1 MASKKFLFLVVSFCL
16 LASFGYSQRV
26 GSSYDVKDSS
36 LVPAK
41 RMPQHTEFLNG
52 QYNFPS
58 KPRNQWEIGIKGGL
72 FQVSGDIPAQFVSPG
87 FGLHVRKAFGY
98 IFSLRME
105 YMYGIGKGYSFRENQ
120 NFGKNPAWGANIGN
134 AGQMYSAP
142 FNEAGVGGLVNQY
155 SSVYHWTGNLA
166 DRSRPFDKVFYNY
179 KTKVQDL
186 SIQGVVT
193 LNNVRFHKSKT
204 GFNIYGFAGVG
215 GSIYDTK
222 VDALGADGQ
231 KYTEF
236 NTLTQSSYK
245 NRRDFIKNM
254 KNNILDG
261 EFETAAENQGERRP
275 KLFGDT
281 FKPSGT
287 VGMGIAFK
295 LSNRLN
301 LALEDRWTFVKDDL
315 LDGQRWQEHAFG
327 DAVLTRDFDSYNY
340 MSLGLNINLGAK
352 SVEPLWWL
360 NPLDYAYSEIRNP
373 RLMRLPKPVLPDT
386 DADGVT
392 DQFDREQT
400 PAGCPVDSHGVSLD
414 TDGDGVPDCKD
425 KELITPT
432 TCQPVDADGV
442 GKCPVPCPDEK
453 CFEGYIKKGNND
465 CATTMG
471 ALPSVSFKAGSNKLS
486 DDAKAVLATVAAKLR
501 NNPGCKVVVVGYCSS
516 NKKEQQLSWDHV
528 NAVINYFVDKEG
540 VSQDRFIFNYGQEGG
555 DCNTVDLRAAAEGED
570 GPNRVEPPHP
580 ALRKN

>member
-1 MASKKFLFLVVSFCL
+1 MASKKYLFLVVSFCL
-16 LASFGYSQRV
+16 LASYGFSQRV
-26 GSSYDVKDSS
+26 GTSYDVKDSS
-36 LVPAK
+36 LVPGK

-58 KPRNQWEIGIKGGL
+58 KPRNQWEIGVKGGL

-87 FGLHVRKAFGY
+87 FGAHVRKAFGY
-98 IFSLRME
+98 IFSLRLE
-105 YMYGIGKGYSFRENQ
+105 YLYGIGKGYSFRANQ
-120 NFGKNPAWGANIGN
+120 NFAKNPAWGANIADPN
-134 AGQMYSAP
+134 QRYSAP
-142 FNEAGVGGLVNQY
+142 RQVNGVGTPFIV
-155 SSVYHWTGNLA
+155 SSKDGTTTTPLEQVY
-166 DRSRPFDKVFYNY
+166 YNY

-186 SIQGVVT
+186 SLEAVFT

-222 VDALGADGQ
+222 VNALDEDANNQ
-231 KYTEF
+231 KYNFTSI
-236 NTLTQSSYK
+236 TQAAYK
-245 NRRDFIKNM
+245 DRRDFIKDM
-254 KNNILDG
+254 KKNILDG
-261 EFETAAENQGERRP
+261 SFETAAENQGERRP

-287 VGMGIAFK
+287 VGLGVAFK
-295 LSNRLN
+295 LSNRIN
-301 LALEDRWTFVKDDL
+301 LALEDRWTIIKDDL
-315 LDGQRWQEHAFG
+315 LDGQRWQEQAWG
-327 DAVLTRDFDSYNY
+327 DATLTRDFDSYNY
-340 MSLGLNINLGAK
+340 MTVGLNINLGAK

-432 TCQPVDADGV
+432 YCQPVDADGV
-442 GKCPVPCPDEK
+442 GKCPVACPDPEK
-453 CFEGYIKKGNND
+453 CPDLFKKPVTD
-465 CATTMG
+465 CAALMG

-486 DDAKAVLATVAAKLR
+486 DDSKAVLATVAAKLR